1 MGYGSRYP
9 VNGGFVRVHYLCT
22 VLLVTAC
29 VGAVSATDRSWENPV
44 FDTVEEAAAAAKSNI
59 SQLDQ
64 ESSPALRFF
73 VDFTLT
79 ERDVDGRHPSSA
91 ITGEV
96 IGNLY
101 ITHPSSYLRNRV
113 QLQTIERFRN
123 AIPRQQSILE
133 ERLARFGYPD
143 LPGFVYCRLVES
155 VDAFADLGKA
165 STEKMTQ
172 IGGVTYYCRF
182 IVLPLSYVGEENLR
196 ELRRTAALNPSIN
209 VDDTVR
215 RWQRESFA
223 NLVNTFRHE
232 LVHVHTNT
240 TLDVPSYSDR
250 MAYPT
255 WFHEGTATYLA
266 ADPHSGLSEGYQ
278 VFQELFFYLAQRYG
292 MRDLQAFYAGVF
304 SGGDVNSALAE
315 VFAISGS
322 EQLFARSARWH
333 RAKEVVKTGLWITA
347 LAIVIAAFR
356 GGDRPYIGILQML
369 IGVALALAVA
379 TGLAEHLFGL
389 RGPGVVLASKLCFG
403 FCAVVVGVK
412 GFRRILRHRN
422 RQISSS

>member
-1 MGYGSRYP
+1 
-9 VNGGFVRVHYLCT
+9 VRARYLCT

-44 FDTVEEAAAAAKSNI
+44 FDTVGEAVTVARSNI
-59 SQLDQ
+59 SELNQ
-64 ESSPALRFF
+64 ESPAALRFF
-73 VDFTLT
+73 VDFALT
-79 ERDVDGRHPSSA
+79 EGDVDGRHPSSA
-91 ITGEV
+91 ITGEA

-101 ITHPSSYLRNRV
+101 ISHPSSFVRNRV

-143 LPGFVYCRLVES
+143 LPGLVYCRLVES
-155 VDAFADLGKA
+155 VDAFSDLGRA

-172 IGGVTYYCRF
+172 IGGVTYYCRYV
-182 IVLPLSYVGEENLR
+182 VLPLSYVGEQSLR
-196 ELRRTAALNPSIN
+196 ELRRSAALNPSIN
-209 VDDTVR
+209 VDDTIR
-215 RWQRESFA
+215 RWQRESFS

-250 MAYPT
+250 TAYPT

-266 ADPHSGLSEGYQ
+266 ADPHSGLSKGYQ
-278 VFQELFFYLAQRYG
+278 EYQELFFYLAQRYG
-292 MRDLQAFYAGVF
+292 IRDLQMFYTEVF
-304 SGGDVNSALAE
+304 GGSNVKSALAD
-315 VFAISGS
+315 VFAISGT
-322 EQLFARSARWH
+322 EQLFARSALWH
-333 RAKEVVKTGLWITA
+333 RAKEVVKTGLWIA
-347 LAIVIAAFR
+347 GLAIIIAAFR
-356 GGDRPYIGILQML
+356 GADRPYIGALQVL
-369 IGVALALAVA
+369 TGAALALAVA

-389 RGPGVVLASKLCFG
+389 KGPGVVLTAKLCFG

-412 GFRRILRHRN
+412 GFRRILRHRIG
-422 RQISSS
+422 QTSSS